1 MKILD
6 GKKVAGNLNEF
17 AKCWIED
24 ITQKSGCINLVVI
37 QVGYNSASSTYIRN
51 KQKACDYC
59 GITSTTYYFG
69 DNTNQEELED
79 FIEELND
86 DDTVTGILVQLPL
99 PEHLDEWSI
108 LNKINPKKD
117 IDGFTMPNVAKL
129 ARSNH
134 DVDYIF
140 PCTPS
145 GIDSIF
151 DYYGIDVSGKHCV
164 VVGRSNIV
172 GKPMAE
178 MLINEDATV
187 TVCHS
192 HTKNLAK
199 ICKDADILIC
209 AIGKPKFF
217 TKDYIKD
224 GAIVIDVGMNRDEN
238 GKLCGDVDFDD
249 VKDMDIMITPVPGG
263 VGKVTVASLMVNCAV
278 AYELQ
283 HKEVLVGDQD
293 LLFGGSHER
302 R

>member
-1 MKILD
+1 MQILD
-6 GKKVAGNLNEF
+6 GKRVAGEMKEF
-17 AKCWIED
+17 AKNWIAD
-24 ITQKSGCINLVVI
+24 INSSGGSINLAVI

-69 DNTNQEELED
+69 EDTTQDGLES
-79 FIEELND
+79 FVEELNE

-99 PEHLDEWSI
+99 PKHLDEWSI
-108 LNKINPKKD
+108 LNKIDPKKD
-117 IDGFTMPNVAKL
+117 VDGFTIPNVAGL
-129 ARSNH
+129 ARCHN
-134 DVDYIF
+134 DNDNDNDIAEMLYNNIL

-145 GIDSIF
+145 GIMTMLL
-151 DYYGIDVSGKHCV
+151 DYHIDIDGKNCV

-178 MLINEDATV
+178 LLLALNGTV

-192 HTKNLAK
+192 HTKNLAE
-199 ICKDADILIC
+199 ICKQADILIC

-224 GAIVIDVGMNRDEN
+224 GAVVVDVGINRDEN
-238 GKLCGDVDFDD
+238 SKLCGDVDFDD

-263 VGKVTVASLMVNCAV
+263 IGPLTVASLMYNCV
-278 AYELQ
+278 QAYDLQ
-283 HKEVLVGDQD
+283 HM
-293 LLFGGSHER
+293 
-302 R
+302 